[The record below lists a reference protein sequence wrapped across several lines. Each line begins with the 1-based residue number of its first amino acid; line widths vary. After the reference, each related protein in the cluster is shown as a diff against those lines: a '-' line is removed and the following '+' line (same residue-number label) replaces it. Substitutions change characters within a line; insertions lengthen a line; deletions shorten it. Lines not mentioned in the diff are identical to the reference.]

1 MTKSVALCMACI
13 CCHIHPL
20 AACEAK
26 QHACEHTHVTPLTAE
41 QKISAL
47 EKTLNTQL
55 HHYVK
60 KLSDAPKRDLQEK
73 ALDYSESLAW
83 IQERLDE
90 LNGTKAAHVATYN
103 GSVSMYQNSLI
114 GKMNA
119 TLLGIFEEEREV
131 STDSLPTS

>member
-13 CCHIHPL
+13 CCHTHSI

-26 QHACEHTHVTPLTAE
+26 QHVCEHTHSTE

-55 HHYVK
+55 QNYVK
-60 KLSDAPKRDLQEK
+60 KLSDVPECDLQEK

-90 LNGTKAAHVATYN
+90 LKGTKAAHVATYN
-103 GSVSMYQNSLI
+103 GSVFMYQQSLI

-119 TLLGIFEEEREV
+119 TLLGIFEEQQ
-131 STDSLPTS
+131 